1 VLVAHVCRWHA
12 DIKPDNILLV
22 HGEFKLADFGFA
34 KFAEIVENDKPPEQ
48 PIMGGTDT
56 YGNKFVLRFLSLVG

>member
-1 VLVAHVCRWHA
+1 
-12 DIKPDNILLV
+12 V

-56 YGNKFVLRFLSLVG
+56 YGKKFVSRFLSLVG